1 MSRSVHPGP
10 VHVSGVEAA
19 CGLLWGA
26 WTGDP
31 QGRLPYSKHT
41 GAGRWDAGLHPSAPP
56 PPMSALLLSPGSRAP
71 PRGVHTAGTV
81 QGACTVPSSRHPCG
95 CPAAGEPAQPLPNP
109 DPLRFRSQEARL
121 ADTPHGLCSLG
132 LWLVANLASSS
143 DNSNFVGL

>member
-56 PPMSALLLSPGSRAP
+56 APDERPCCSARGAERLHAASIRRAQCREHARSPAPGTPADALLQGSP
-71 PRGVHTAGTV
+71 
-81 QGACTVPSSRHPCG
+81 
-95 CPAAGEPAQPLPNP
+95 PNP
-109 DPLRFRSQEARL
+109 SP
-121 ADTPHGLCSLG
+121 TPTP
-132 LWLVANLASSS
+132 
-143 DNSNFVGL
+143 